1 MRAVNDPR
9 TERVLTEAGSGIARV
24 LDARQRHAVVL
35 AVDVVWYIVA
45 ALPPDEDM
53 TCRDVVRLLRWFRN
67 GFQEDGWEDG
77 DGDE

>member
-1 MRAVNDPR
+1 MRAMNDPR
-9 TERVLTEAGSGIARV
+9 TERLLVSAGTSIARV
-24 LDARQRHAVVL
+24 LDDRQRHAVVL

-67 GFQEDGWEDG
+67 GFQEAD

>member
-9 TERVLTEAGSGIARV
+9 TERVLTEAGAGIARV

-45 ALPPDEDM
+45 ALPPDGSV
-53 TCRDVVRLLRWFRN
+53 TFGDVVQLLRWFAR
-67 GFQEDGWEDG
+67 GFNEDVEADDG
-77 DGDE
+77 GE

>member
-1 MRAVNDPR
+1 MRAMNDPR
-9 TERVLTEAGSGIARV
+9 TERLLVSAGTSIARV

-45 ALPPDEDM
+45 ALPPDDHM

-67 GFQEDGWEDG
+67 GFQEADDV
-77 DGDE
+77 DE

>member
-1 MRAVNDPR
+1 MRAMNDPR
-9 TERVLTEAGSGIARV
+9 TERVLTEAGASIARV

-45 ALPPDEDM
+45 ALPPDDHM

-67 GFQEDGWEDG
+67 GFQEADDV
-77 DGDE
+77 DE

>member
-1 MRAVNDPR
+1 MRAVIDPR
-9 TERVLTEAGSGIARV
+9 TERVLTEAGASIARV

-45 ALPPDEDM
+45 ALPPDDHM

-67 GFQEDGWEDG
+67 GFQEADDV
-77 DGDE
+77 DE

>member
-1 MRAVNDPR
+1 MRAMNDPR
-9 TERVLTEAGSGIARV
+9 TERVLTEAGASIARV

-45 ALPPDEDM
+45 ALPPDGSV
-53 TCRDVVRLLRWFRN
+53 TFGDVVRLLRWFAR
-67 GFQEDGWEDG
+67 GFNEDVEAD

>member
-1 MRAVNDPR
+1 MNDPR
-9 TERVLTEAGSGIARV
+9 TERLLVSAGTSIARV
-24 LDARQRHAVVL
+24 LDDRQRHAVVL

-67 GFQEDGWEDG
+67 GFQEAD